1 MKFGTRKILT
11 FGDQRV
17 ILMLLHIFISLRIR
31 YTLVK
36 TYALILIFSNTE
48 NELCSNKIGAAFFVR
63 SFGCAFFI
71 FRSLRVLFVIV
82 LRAIQDGAKTV

>member
-1 MKFGTRKILT
+1 MRRMKFGTRKMLT
-11 FGDQRV
+11 FGGQRV
-17 ILMLLHIFISLRIR
+17 ILMLLHNFISLRIR

-63 SFGCAFFI
+63 GFGCAFFI
-71 FRSLRVLFVIV
+71 
-82 LRAIQDGAKTV
+82 